1 MAPNKFEKQLKD
13 TLERR
18 TIAPSKTTWS
28 QLDTLL
34 DQRQDKRKVSFW
46 WLSIAA
52 TLVGVCLT
60 VFIFRNQSNTI
71 NEVVE
76 EVKNE
81 INIPRKIQ
89 VVQSDVIVNKKD
101 AKRDVLNEEQEQ
113 QYQVKK
119 NNVVI
124 TVPTKKATV
133 INVASGNLKPTSLEA
148 EGNALNTVSNS
159 VTSKVVAQSQSV
171 DTQIIKSKILTNEA
185 DLLLD
190 KAYAKVKA
198 TNTGGYKSEKIDA
211 NSLLEEIEMT
221 SEKSLKNRLFHAVK
235 SGYETLR
242 TTVVERDN

>member
-89 VVQSDVIVNKKD
+89 AVQPDVIVNKKD
-101 AKRDVLNEEQEQ
+101 AKSDVLNEKQEQ

-119 NNVVI
+119 NNAVI
-124 TVPTKKATV
+124 TAPTKKATV

-159 VTSKVVAQSQSV
+159 VTSTVVAQSQSV

-198 TNTGGYKSEKIDA
+198 TNTGYKSEKIDA

>member
-89 VVQSDVIVNKKD
+89 AVQPDVIVNKKD
-101 AKRDVLNEEQEQ
+101 AKSDVLNEEQEQ

-124 TVPTKKATV
+124 AQPTKKTV
-133 INVASGNLKPTSLEA
+133 TINVVSENLKPVATEDEA
-148 EGNALNTVSNS
+148 IALNTATNNVVSN
-159 VTSKVVAQSQSV
+159 VNEEPQSV
-171 DTQIIKSKILTNEA
+171 DTQIIKNKILTNEA

-198 TNTGGYKSEKIDA
+198 TNTGYKSEKIDA

>member
-18 TIAPSKTTWS
+18 TIVPSKTTWS

-34 DQRQDKRKVSFW
+34 DQRQDKRKVSFL

-89 VVQSDVIVNKKD
+89 AVQPDVIVNKKD
-101 AKRDVLNEEQEQ
+101 AKSDVLNEEQEQ

-119 NNVVI
+119 NNAVI
-124 TVPTKKATV
+124 TAPTKKASV
-133 INVASGNLKPTSLEA
+133 INVASVNLKPISLEA
-148 EGNALNTVSNS
+148 EGNALNTASNS
-159 VTSKVVAQSQSV
+159 VTSTVVAQSQSV

-198 TNTGGYKSEKIDA
+198 TNTGYKSEKIDA

-221 SEKSLKNRLFHAVK
+221 SDKSLKNRLFHAVK

>member
-60 VFIFRNQSNTI
+60 VFVYKNQSNTVDG
-71 NEVVE
+71 VVE
-76 EVKNE
+76 EVKNG
-81 INIPRKIQ
+81 IHIPRKIQ
-89 VVQSDVIVNKKD
+89 TVQSDIIVNTGDTNDDTVKE
-101 AKRDVLNEEQEQ
+101 VQEQ
-113 QYQVKK
+113 SQKQNNNIVIAQPTKK
-119 NNVVI
+119 TVTKNVVSENLKPVATEDEAIALNTATNNVVS
-124 TVPTKKATV
+124 
-133 INVASGNLKPTSLEA
+133 NVNE
-148 EGNALNTVSNS
+148 E
-159 VTSKVVAQSQSV
+159 SQSV
-171 DTQIIKSKILTNEA
+171 NTQIIKNKILTNEA

-198 TNTGGYKSEKIDA
+198 TNTGYKSEKIDA

>member
-18 TIAPSKTTWS
+18 TIAPSTTTWS

-34 DQRQDKRKVSFW
+34 DQRQDKRKVSLW

-60 VFIFRNQSNTI
+60 VFVYKNQSNTVDG
-71 NEVVE
+71 VVE

-81 INIPRKIQ
+81 IHIPRKIQ
-89 VVQSDVIVNKKD
+89 TVQSDIIVNTKETNDDTVKE
-101 AKRDVLNEEQEQ
+101 AQEQ
-113 QYQVKK
+113 TQKQNNSIVVAQPTKNITTK
-119 NNVVI
+119 NVASENLKPVVIEDEAIALSTASNNVVS
-124 TVPTKKATV
+124 
-133 INVASGNLKPTSLEA
+133 NVNE
-148 EGNALNTVSNS
+148 E
-159 VTSKVVAQSQSV
+159 SQSIETEIV
-171 DTQIIKSKILTNEA
+171 NDQIINNEV
-185 DLLLD
+185 DQLLN

-198 TNTGGYKSEKIDA
+198 TNTGYKSEKIDA

>member
-34 DQRQDKRKVSFW
+34 EQRQDKRKVSLW

-60 VFIFRNQSNTI
+60 VFVFKNQSNNI
-71 NEVVE
+71 NGVVE

-81 INIPRKIQ
+81 IHIPSKTQ
-89 VVQSDVIVNKKD
+89 TVQSDIIVNTEDTNDDTVKVAQEQTQKQNNNIVITQPAKKTATKNVVSENLKPVVIEDEAIALNTASSNVVSNVNEESQLEETVIVN
-101 AKRDVLNEEQEQ
+101 N
-113 QYQVKK
+113 
-119 NNVVI
+119 
-124 TVPTKKATV
+124 
-133 INVASGNLKPTSLEA
+133 
-148 EGNALNTVSNS
+148 
-159 VTSKVVAQSQSV
+159 
-171 DTQIIKSKILTNEA
+171 QIINNEV
-185 DLLLD
+185 DQLLN

-198 TNTGGYKSEKIDA
+198 ANTGYKSEKIDA
-211 NSLLEEIEMT
+211 NSLLDEIEMT

>member
-52 TLVGVCLT
+52 TLVGVCFT
-60 VFIFRNQSNTI
+60 VFVFRNQSNTI
-71 NEVVE
+71 KSVVE

-81 INIPRKIQ
+81 INIPIKIQ
-89 VVQSDVIVNKKD
+89 AVQPDVIVNKKD
-101 AKRDVLNEEQEQ
+101 DKSDVLNEEQEQ

-119 NNVVI
+119 NNVVV
-124 TVPTKKATV
+124 TASTKKATV
-133 INVASGNLKPTSLEA
+133 INVASWNLKPISLED
-148 EGNALNTVSNS
+148 EGNALNTASNN
-159 VTSKVVAQSQSV
+159 VTSAVVVQSQSV

-198 TNTGGYKSEKIDA
+198 TNTGYKSEKIDA

-221 SEKSLKNRLFHAVK
+221 SDKSLKNRLFHAVK

>member
-28 QLDTLL
+28 QLDRLL

-89 VVQSDVIVNKKD
+89 VVQPDVIVNKKD
-101 AKRDVLNEEQEQ
+101 PKRDVLNEEQEQ

-124 TVPTKKATV
+124 TAPTKKATV
-133 INVASGNLKPTSLEA
+133 INVASGNLKPIRLED
-148 EGNALNTVSNS
+148 EGNALNTASKS
-159 VTSKVVAQSQSV
+159 VTSTVVEQSQSV

-198 TNTGGYKSEKIDA
+198 TNTGYKSEKIDA